1 MNPQNSQNLVIVK
14 CPNPNCGLQLSFKAV
29 PNYREKPISCPRC
42 HHSGIVKDF
51 IFIKVPGAAEQSNE
65 TQMTTAYIRC
75 IETGEEYPLKPGA
88 TTIGRRAHSASANVT
103 FNDPE
108 MFMSRLHATITIV
121 NTGDSRQF
129 HLRDEKSANGTIID
143 GQTLPPGSI
152 VKLAPGKEFKM
163 GKLTF
168 VCRFDDDS
176 TRIVKKKNADD
187 GKTTMV

>member
-1 MNPQNSQNLVIVK
+1 
-14 CPNPNCGLQLSFKAV
+14 LSFKAV

-51 IFIKVPGAAEQSNE
+51 IFIKVPGGATE
-65 TQMTTAYIRC
+65 TTPKPVTAPIAYIRC
-75 IETGEEYPLKPGA
+75 IETGEEYPLNAGA
-88 TTIGRRAHSASANVT
+88 TTIGRRARSASANVT
-103 FNDPE
+103 FTDTE

-121 NTGDSRQF
+121 DTGDSRQF

-152 VKLAPGKEFKM
+152 VKLTPGKEFKM

-176 TRIVKKKNADD
+176 TRIVNGGQKADD